1 MRDCIEKSRFSRRSV
16 LISALGSTSYLV
28 GTTCWT
34 EAETKVPQS
43 AVHYQQTANNGQ
55 SCANCYHFTA
65 PRTCELVDG
74 AVAPSG
80 WCRLWAKK
88 PA

>member
-1 MRDCIEKSRFSRRSV
+1 MRDCFDELKLSRRSV
-16 LISALGSTSYLV
+16 LISAVGSTSFLV
-28 GTTCWT
+28 GTTRWA

-65 PRTCELVDG
+65 PRACELVDG
-74 AVAPSG
+74 AIAPTG
-80 WCRLWAKK
+80 WCRLWVKR